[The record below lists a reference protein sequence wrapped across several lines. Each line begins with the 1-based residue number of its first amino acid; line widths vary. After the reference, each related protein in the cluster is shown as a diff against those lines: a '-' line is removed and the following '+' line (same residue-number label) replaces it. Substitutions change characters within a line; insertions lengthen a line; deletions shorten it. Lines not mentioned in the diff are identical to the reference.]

1 MSEMGKLAEKL
12 NRGRGKAR
20 KAEREGKAL
29 PDLWRYLIQ
38 IGDFLHSAR
47 YPIHHFV
54 CRPYFSCGDISYQHI
69 SVDVVIFVF

>member
-1 MSEMGKLAEKL
+1 MGKLAEKL
-12 NRGRGKAR
+12 KRGRR

-29 PDLWRYLIQ
+29 PDLWRYLIH
-38 IGDFLHSAR
+38 IGDFLHSAK

-54 CRPYFSCGDISYQHI
+54 CRPYFSCGDICYQYI